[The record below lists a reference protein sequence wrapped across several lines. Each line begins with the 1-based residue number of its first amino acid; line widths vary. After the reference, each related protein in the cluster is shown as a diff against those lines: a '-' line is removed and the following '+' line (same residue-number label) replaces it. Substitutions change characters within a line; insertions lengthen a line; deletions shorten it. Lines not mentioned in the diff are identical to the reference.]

1 MFQCLQLQDCQK
13 KGDIICRFGEIGDR
27 FYVVLKGSVGVKVPT
42 EVSESNLVSQ
52 YEVLRF
58 VAQYLNAP
66 ILKCRDA
73 HTRQAKQFLDL
84 IPNPQQFLKTLNSLQ
99 DLIDYVYNLIY
110 QEQDSL
116 TAAMASSH
124 DSEKSLLNEIPSIH

>member
-1 MFQCLQLQDCQK
+1 MYQCLQLQDCQK
-13 KGDIICRFGEIGDR
+13 KGEIICRFGEIGDR

-42 EVSESNLVSQ
+42 EVSESNLASQ

-84 IPNPQQFLKTLNSLQ
+84 IPNPQQFL
-99 DLIDYVYNLIY
+99 
-110 QEQDSL
+110 
-116 TAAMASSH
+116 
-124 DSEKSLLNEIPSIH
+124 